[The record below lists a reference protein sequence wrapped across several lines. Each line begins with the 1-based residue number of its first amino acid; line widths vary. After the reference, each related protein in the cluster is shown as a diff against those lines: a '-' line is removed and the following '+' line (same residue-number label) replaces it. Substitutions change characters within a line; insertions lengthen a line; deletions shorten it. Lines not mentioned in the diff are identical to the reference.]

1 MKYDDVTANL
11 KLQTFLMTQS
21 EIINKTIAFV
31 KETLKGA
38 EGGHDYFHIER
49 VHKNVTRIAATE
61 NVNSFIVE
69 LGALLHDIADAKF
82 HDGDENIGPAKAR
95 SFLQTL
101 KVDDAVIDHVENII
115 QNISFKGG
123 NFTAS
128 FSSPELAVVQDA
140 DRLDALGAIG
150 IARAFNYGGFKNRE
164 MYNPEIKPDME
175 MTKEAY
181 KKSTAPTINHFY
193 EKLLLLKDRMN
204 TATGKKMA
212 AERHLFM
219 EKYLEQFY
227 SEWDG
232 EK

>member
-82 HDGDENIGPAKAR
+82 HDGDENIG
-95 SFLQTL
+95 
-101 KVDDAVIDHVENII
+101 
-115 QNISFKGG
+115 
-123 NFTAS
+123 
-128 FSSPELAVVQDA
+128 
-140 DRLDALGAIG
+140 
-150 IARAFNYGGFKNRE
+150 
-164 MYNPEIKPDME
+164 
-175 MTKEAY
+175 
-181 KKSTAPTINHFY
+181 
-193 EKLLLLKDRMN
+193 
-204 TATGKKMA
+204 
-212 AERHLFM
+212 HL
-219 EKYLEQFY
+219 
-227 SEWDG
+227 
-232 EK
+232 